1 MDRVFHQFFETPK
14 KFEKKSRGAK
24 ISKKC
29 HEKVNALQAKQFLI
43 FKTRVINQS
52 GNYLKPLELDFSKKP
67 IVKSYRANE
76 QLMSVEQQTTVNVH
90 HWGSGCSARL
100 EQIQHIPSYFISDL
114 EIFLKKQA
122 REVLDN
128 YLIG

>member
-1 MDRVFHQFFETPK
+1 MWLDRVFHQVVETPK

-52 GNYLKPLELDFSKKP
+52 GNYLKPLDLDLP
-67 IVKSYRANE
+67 E
-76 QLMSVEQQTTVNVH
+76 
-90 HWGSGCSARL
+90 RL
-100 EQIQHIPSYFISDL
+100 
-114 EIFLKKQA
+114 
-122 REVLDN
+122 
-128 YLIG
+128 